1 MSRKSVLSALE
12 QNSLMN
18 LNTDLLMENHTLS
31 ESDMGIIQQHR
42 GAENRLGFAIQLCYM
57 RYPGIV
63 MPDFPDEMVIQY
75 VASQLNSSP
84 ENFDNYGKRKNTF
97 HEHSIELQTVFGF
110 KLFSSLIYD
119 EQLLLLE
126 ELGLQTDKGIVLAM
140 TLIANLRSQKILLPS
155 ILAIEEL
162 CAEAITNA
170 NRQIYGKLTD
180 KLSEFH
186 RKKLDDLLK
195 IKPDSKFTWLAWLR
209 QSPKKVSTIQILEH
223 IERLKKLNEL
233 QLTEQNA
240 TSNVHQNRLLKIAR
254 EGSHMTVQ
262 HLMDFEGNRHY
273 ATLVALVIE
282 STATITDEIIDLHD
296 RIIEKLFSTAKNTHQ
311 KKFQQSGKAINN
323 QMLLY
328 SKIGQ
333 ALLDAKQN
341 KTDPFTAIESVISWE
356 DFEAS
361 ITNIQSL
368 TQPESFDYLDLM
380 GCHYKLSGLI
390 LTAIY
395 SLYSLSIH

>member
-1 MSRKSVLSALE
+1 MPICYEKSHSQRIGFE
-12 QNSLMN
+12 PYS
-18 LNTDLLMENHTLS
+18 T
-31 ESDMGIIQQHR
+31 HR
-42 GAENRLGFAIQLCYM
+42 GEENRLDFAIQLCYM

-63 MPDFPDEMVIQY
+63 MPDLPDEMVIQY
-75 VASQLNSSP
+75 VASQLNTSP
-84 ENFDNYGKRKNTF
+84 GNFDNYGKRKNTF

-110 KLFSSLIYD
+110 KLFSSSIYE
-119 EQLLLLE
+119 EQLLLE
-126 ELGLQTDKGIVLAM
+126 ELGLQTDKGIMLAM

-155 ILAIEEL
+155 VLAIEEL

-209 QSPKKVSTIQILEH
+209 QSPKKVSTTQILEH

-233 QLTEQNA
+233 QLTEQIKH
-240 TSNVHQNRLLKIAR
+240 TGVHQNRLLKIAR
-254 EGSHMTVQ
+254 EGFHMTVQ
-262 HLMDFEGNRHY
+262 HLIDFEDKRRY

-311 KKFQQSGKAINN
+311 NQFQKSGKAINN

-333 ALLDAKQN
+333 VLLEAKQN
-341 KTDPFTAIESVISWE
+341 ATDISVIYQGFANKKLPIVIKNE
-356 DFEAS
+356 F
-361 ITNIQSL
+361 NVGPVKQ
-368 TQPESFDYLDLM
+368 DY
-380 GCHYKLSGLI
+380 H
-390 LTAIY
+390 
-395 SLYSLSIH
+395 